1 MSNCLFCNITQKKE
15 DASIVYEDDL
25 CMAIMDIFPLGEG
38 HILVLPKQH
47 GVLIG
52 ELDDKTQS
60 HLFTVGSRLVEAQ
73 RKAGF
78 GVKGTN
84 FLLNDGKAANQTV
97 PHIHLHL
104 IPRKRG
110 DLITAI
116 PKIALHITGLFGKST
131 KRETLN
137 RQAAAIKQYLPSSL
151 IS

>member
-15 DASIVYEDDL
+15 TSSIVYEDDI

-47 GVLIG
+47 AVLIS
-52 ELDDKTQS
+52 ELDTATQS
-60 HLFTVGSRLVEAQ
+60 HLFTVGSKIVEGQ

-104 IPRKRG
+104 IPRKKG

-116 PKIALHITGLFGKST
+116 PKLALHITGLFGKST
-131 KRETLN
+131 KRDKLN
-137 RQAAAIKQYLPSSL
+137 RQAKAIKQHLPV
-151 IS
+151 